1 MCFEKEFI
9 FDNKIIRFFYPITL
23 EKVLHQDT
31 LPTHFKN
38 NLKISTKIYRFL
50 HLQRVFYPILDF
62 VLSNLT
68 TEGKMNFVSSILQ
81 VKGNDVFSV
90 QKDTPLLEVLDLMAQ
105 KGIGA
110 VLVME
115 KDKIAGIFSER
126 DFARKVAKTHSL
138 NLDIPISELMTK
150 EVFVISPDETI
161 DECMALMSST
171 RIRHLPVVEDGKLVG
186 VISIGDVVRFTIDEK
201 DLQIQSMEKYIF
213 GYGYGQ

>member
-1 MCFEKEFI
+1 
-9 FDNKIIRFFYPITL
+9 
-23 EKVLHQDT
+23 
-31 LPTHFKN
+31 
-38 NLKISTKIYRFL
+38 
-50 HLQRVFYPILDF
+50 
-62 VLSNLT
+62 
-68 TEGKMNFVSSILQ
+68 MNFVSSILQ